1 MASISILG
9 SSPPG
14 TDDPEEVEDDADLCV
29 GFDPE
34 EDMDEEE
41 EDIDVSDNGG
51 TQDEDTN
58 RFDEV
63 VGCLAEVL
71 MDSDFVAVKDAFC
84 RGNCSHFESSGE
96 NKLIYTQL
104 FDQYSH
110 LLETEINARL
120 LRILPTF
127 SMPHFLALLT
137 TRHEQLDPEMS
148 DLLESMADFEE
159 FKGVMVSHRA
169 EADAAAV
176 AAVTAAVAALAERAG
191 GPHATTAEQS
201 GGVGGVSDGG
211 GGKRR
216 EATGKGSG
224 GGSVGQGGDVGFCI
238 SCSAMPIHTEEQ
250 EDGEARPELDF
261 ALTVSGLRVG
271 GKRSQHP

>member
-1 MASISILG
+1 MTSISILG

-41 EDIDVSDNGG
+41 ENIDVCDNGG

-58 RFDEV
+58 QFDEI

-84 RGNCSHFESSGE
+84 RSNCSHFESSGE

-104 FDQYSH
+104 FDQYGH

-148 DLLESMADFEE
+148 NLLESRNRPASILSCITHLNTSRTE
-159 FKGVMVSHRA
+159 R
-169 EADAAAV
+169 
-176 AAVTAAVAALAERAG
+176 TAPVIACGPATQLTPAHPQPVLPSIPAG
-191 GPHATTAEQS
+191 WSPPSPTPKSWQ
-201 GGVGGVSDGG
+201 
-211 GGKRR
+211 
-216 EATGKGSG
+216 
-224 GGSVGQGGDVGFCI
+224 Q
-238 SCSAMPIHTEEQ
+238 P
-250 EDGEARPELDF
+250 PESF
-261 ALTVSGLRVG
+261 AKVNTS
-271 GKRSQHP
+271 